1 MINFFNKYLK
11 KINKLNKKLMSSTS
25 FSFNQNNINLSALKE
40 TFTNLKEDEA
50 SPKNPSE
57 YLISIDG
64 ARASMVDWLSFLCS
78 KLNFTDQTLFR
89 SVSIFDEYISNLTID
104 DSSMINQQYL
114 NLIAIAC
121 LSLASKLEEIN
132 CNYISFLNEKVLNTP
147 NEKIFTNTDLTNM
160 EIQIL
165 KSLQYNTMISTPL
178 DFIEIYLDIF
188 KNFLGT
194 NNIMI
199 NSQLISDI
207 YTLAIN
213 FTKNNLNNVIY
224 LLNSSSHMAY
234 LCFVQALNQV
244 SMMNSFHFKQLQKSI
259 FTFNVQFSNII

>member
-1 MINFFNKYLK
+1 
-11 KINKLNKKLMSSTS
+11 MSSTS
-25 FSFNQNNINLSALKE
+25 FSSNQNYINLSALKE
-40 TFTNLKEDEA
+40 TFTNFKEDEA
-50 SPKNPSE
+50 APKNPSE

-78 KLNFTDQTLFR
+78 KLNFSEQTLFR
-89 SVSIFDEYISNLTID
+89 SVSIFDEYISKLTID
-104 DSSMINQQYL
+104 DSSLINQQYL
-114 NLIAIAC
+114 NLVAIAS

-147 NEKIFTNTDLTNM
+147 NEKIFTNSDLTSM

-165 KSLQYNTMISTPL
+165 KTLQYNTMFSTPL

-194 NNIMI
+194 NNSVI
-199 NSQLISDI
+199 NSQLILDI
-207 YTLAIN
+207 KALSIN
-213 FTKNNLNNVIY
+213 FTKNNLNNIMY
-224 LLNSSSHMAY
+224 LSNSSSHLSY
-234 LCFVQALNQV
+234 ICFVHALNQV
-244 SMMNSFHFKQLQKSI
+244 SMMNSFHFKQLQQSI